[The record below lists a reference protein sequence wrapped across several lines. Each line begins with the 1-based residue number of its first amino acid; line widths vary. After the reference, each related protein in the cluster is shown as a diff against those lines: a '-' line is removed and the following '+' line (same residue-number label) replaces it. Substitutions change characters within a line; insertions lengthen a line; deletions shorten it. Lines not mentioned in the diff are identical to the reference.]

1 MTIVNKIIEKSS
13 EGSKIIDFE
22 ALSNEEK
29 KAYGRILNEQGL
41 SSLGYVRKGWMM
53 KVISEIIA
61 YNKLLQYAKE
71 DGDEIRIRRY
81 ENKLRRLEKKERSIG
96 SFILPAAER

>member
-1 MTIVNKIIEKSS
+1 
-13 EGSKIIDFE
+13 
-22 ALSNEEK
+22 
-29 KAYGRILNEQGL
+29 
-41 SSLGYVRKGWMM
+41 MM

-81 ENKLRRLEKKERSIG
+81 ENKLRRMERKERSSG

>member
-1 MTIVNKIIEKSS
+1 
-13 EGSKIIDFE
+13 
-22 ALSNEEK
+22 
-29 KAYGRILNEQGL
+29 
-41 SSLGYVRKGWMM
+41 MM

-81 ENKLRRLEKKERSIG
+81 ENKLRRLERKEQSSG

>member
-29 KAYGRILNEQGL
+29 KAYGCILNEQGL
-41 SSLGYVRKGWMM
+41 SSLGYVRKG
-53 KVISEIIA
+53 
-61 YNKLLQYAKE
+61 
-71 DGDEIRIRRY
+71 
-81 ENKLRRLEKKERSIG
+81 
-96 SFILPAAER
+96 